1 MSYILGVTDA
11 KPSLDELTHYGVKG
25 MRWGV
30 RRSDEELGRAREKR
44 AQKYEKKAAD
54 VDKEIARIQ
63 DSKRYTARTKK
74 TLTQAHMATKTQA
87 LEDAKAAREGRLTSD
102 QKRMLKGAAIVGG
115 IVLVVGA
122 YSMQQSGEANR
133 LRMKGKALIE
143 GGDVLKKNPKLG
155 EKMSVDQLMK
165 NVVAPVNPDFGKP
178 GAVMNCRRCTFTY
191 EMRRRGYDVTSTKTL
206 MGHGQT
212 YLGLDAA
219 TAPGT
224 KPPKATGILATLAKA
239 TVSKRN
245 VNSAAL
251 GEEAVRGVAGDDLA
265 DNIFKS
271 LRKMPDGARGELGV
285 AWAAGGAHS
294 VAWEIV
300 GGKPV
305 IFDTQM
311 GKTFRSGGD
320 LAEYGAII
328 KNAAVTRLD
337 NRPLNDEFLL
347 RWMKNA

>member
-11 KPSLDELTHYGVKG
+11 KPSPDELLHYGVKG

-30 RRSDEELGRAREKR
+30 RRSEEELGRAREKR
-44 AQKYEKKAAD
+44 AQKYEKKAAKI
-54 VDKEIARIQ
+54 DKEIARIQ
-63 DSKRYTARTKK
+63 SSKHYTASSKK
-74 TLTQAHMATKTQA
+74 TLTNAQMSVKTQA

-102 QKRMLKGAAIVGG
+102 QKRMLKGAAVVGG

-143 GGDVLKKNPKLG
+143 GGDVLKKKPELG
-155 EKMSVDQLMK
+155 GKMSVSELMT
-165 NVVAPVNPDFGKP
+165 NVVVPVNPDYGSP
-178 GAVMNCRRCTFTY
+178 GANMNCRRCTFTY

-206 MGHGQT
+206 MAHGQS

-224 KPPKATGILATLAKA
+224 KPPKATGVFATLAKA
-239 TVSKRN
+239 AVGKRN
-245 VNSAAL
+245 ASKAAM
-251 GEEAVRGVAGDDLA
+251 GENAISGTAGLDMN
-265 DNIFKS
+265 DNIFKA

-285 AWAAGGAHS
+285 TWAAGGAHS
-294 VAWEIV
+294 IAWEIV

-305 IFDTQM
+305 IFDTQVGM
-311 GKTFRSGGD
+311 KFTSSSDF
-320 LAEYGAII
+320 AKYGSAI
-328 KNAAVTRLD
+328 KEAAFTRLD